1 MTYRSVDDAVI
12 GRLQALLGA
21 DAVFSDEDNLERYS
35 RDETTELSGRPEVVV
50 KPENTEGVSLV
61 MRLADELVVPVTA
74 RSGGTGVTGG
84 AVASMG
90 GIVLSFERMN
100 TIIEVDAD
108 NLMAVVQPGVI
119 TGVLARAAAADGL
132 MYPPDPASIDSCCIG
147 GNVSESA
154 GGPSAVK
161 YGTTKDYVTGLE
173 VVFADGSLSRL
184 GGKVVKNATGY
195 NLIGLMI
202 GSEGTLGLFTE
213 ITVRLIPMP
222 AFTMD
227 LLVPFDDLFCAAR
240 AASDIIR
247 ARVVPATIEF
257 IQREATEM
265 AERFLQKKV
274 PFADAGAQLLIRLDG
289 DDRND
294 VERQMERLWEAASAH
309 GAQDIITADSTATSD
324 RLWEARRCLRE
335 AIVAESEA
343 KEGEDV
349 VVPRKEIP
357 PFVAGA
363 KDLLDGLGLSS
374 IFFGHIGDGNVHV
387 EIIKGRMSADE
398 WKRALPAAR
407 EGLYRLAARMGGLL
421 TGEHGIGSIRREYLP
436 ISLDAAQMD
445 VMRRIKTTLDPK
457 NILNPKKIFPEI
469 DPSPEK

>member
-1 MTYRSVDDAVI
+1 MKRDDMTYRPIDDAVI
-12 GRLQALLGA
+12 RKLHALLGE
-21 DAVFSDEDNLERYS
+21 DAVLTDEDSLERYS
-35 RDETTELSGRPEVVV
+35 RDETTELSGRPEAVV
-50 KPENTEGVSLV
+50 KPENTKGVSQV
-61 MRLADELVVPVTA
+61 MRLASELVIPVTA

-100 TIIEVDAD
+100 RIIEVDTD

-119 TGVLARAAAADGL
+119 TGDLARATAAEGL

-161 YGTTKDYVTGLE
+161 YGTTKDYVTGLL
-173 VVFADGSLSRL
+173 VVFADGSVSRL

-227 LLVPFDDLFCAAR
+227 LLVPFEDLFAAAR

-257 IQREATEM
+257 IQKEATTM
-265 AERFLQKKV
+265 AERFLKKQV

-289 DDRND
+289 DDRSD

-309 GAQDIITADSTATSD
+309 GAMDVITADSTATSD
-324 RLWEARRCLRE
+324 RLWEARRCIRE

-349 VVPRKEIP
+349 VVPRREIP
-357 PFVAGA
+357 AFVARA
-363 KDLLDGLGLSS
+363 KELLDGLGVSS

-387 EIIKGRMSADE
+387 EIIKGDMGTDE
-398 WKRALPAAR
+398 WRRALPKAR
-407 EGLYRLAARMGGLL
+407 EGLYRLAAGMGGLL
-421 TGEHGIGSIRREYLP
+421 TGEHGVGSIRREYLP
-436 ISLDAAQMD
+436 LSLDPAQVA
-445 VMRRIKTTLDPK
+445 VMRRIKAALDPK
-457 NILNPKKIFPEI
+457 NILNPKKIFPET
-469 DPSPEK
+469 E

>member
-12 GRLQALLGA
+12 HRLVALLGN

-35 RDETTELSGRPEVVV
+35 RDETTELSRRPEAVV
-50 KPENTEGVSLV
+50 KPQDTREVSAV
-61 MRLADELVVPVTA
+61 MSLSSELVIPVTA

-100 TIIEVDAD
+100 RIIEVDTD

-119 TGVLARAAAADGL
+119 TGDLARAVAAEGL

-173 VVFADGSLSRL
+173 VVFADGSISRL

-227 LLVPFDDLFCAAR
+227 LLVPFDDLFAAAR
-240 AASDIIR
+240 AASDIVR

-257 IQREATEM
+257 IQREATVM
-265 AERFLQKKV
+265 AERFLHKRV

-289 DDRND
+289 DDRFD

-309 GAQDIITADSTATSD
+309 GARDVITADSTATSD
-324 RLWEARRCLRE
+324 RLWEARRCIRE

-357 PFVAGA
+357 LFVTRA
-363 KDLLDGLGLSS
+363 KELLDGLKLSS

-387 EIIKGRMSADE
+387 EIIKGDLNTDDWE
-398 WKRALPAAR
+398 RALPEAR
-407 EGLYRLAARMGGLL
+407 KGLYRLAAELGGLL

-436 ISLDAAQMD
+436 ISLDSAQIDIMQ
-445 VMRRIKTTLDPK
+445 RIKTVLDPL
-457 NILNPKKIFPEI
+457 NILNPKKILPEADSSHEI
-469 DPSPEK
+469 